1 MHRDQPSSR
10 FLILRI
16 TAFHFAYERTSQN
29 KIMQASNKT
38 LYILAISG
46 SLRQQSSNTNLLR
59 AAQKL
64 APKNVEIILYQ
75 DLATLPH
82 FNPDLENPLPLTIA
96 KLRTH
101 IQKAD
106 GLLFS
111 TPEYAHGVPGSLKN
125 MLDWLVSGSE
135 FMDKPVALLNASSR
149 STYAQASLTEIVK
162 TMAGYFVEEATTT
175 INLLGKHYDEASII
189 ADPVMATS
197 IEKALTTFAH
207 AIGQHASRAS
217 SIESVS

>member
-1 MHRDQPSSR
+1 
-10 FLILRI
+10 
-16 TAFHFAYERTSQN
+16 
-29 KIMQASNKT
+29 MQALNKT

-46 SLRQQSSNTNLLR
+46 SLRQQSSNTTLLR

-64 APKNVEIILYQ
+64 APKNVEVILYR

-82 FNPDLENPLPLTIA
+82 FNPDLEHPLPLAVA
-96 KLRTH
+96 KLRSH
-101 IQKAD
+101 IQKAG

-111 TPEYAHGVPGSLKN
+111 TPEYAHGIPGSLKN

-175 INLLGKHYDEASII
+175 IDLLGKHLDEASII
-189 ADPVMATS
+189 ANSEMANDLQ
-197 IEKALTTFAH
+197 KAINVFVE

-217 SIESVS
+217 TIENIS

>member
-1 MHRDQPSSR
+1 MENNNETIY
-10 FLILRI
+10 LLG
-16 TAFHFAYERTSQN
+16 
-29 KIMQASNKT
+29 
-38 LYILAISG
+38 ISG
-46 SLRQQSSNTNLLR
+46 SLRKQSSNTTLLR
-59 AAQKL
+59 AAQQL
-64 APKNVEIILYQ
+64 TPEGVELILYQ
-75 DLATLPH
+75 DLETLPH
-82 FNPDLENPLPLTIA
+82 FNPDVEETALPLAVA

-175 INLLGKHYDEASII
+175 INLLGKHHDEASII

-197 IEKALTTFAH
+197 IEKAIETFAN
-207 AIGQHASRAS
+207 AIRQHTSGTSTR
-217 SIESVS
+217 ESVS